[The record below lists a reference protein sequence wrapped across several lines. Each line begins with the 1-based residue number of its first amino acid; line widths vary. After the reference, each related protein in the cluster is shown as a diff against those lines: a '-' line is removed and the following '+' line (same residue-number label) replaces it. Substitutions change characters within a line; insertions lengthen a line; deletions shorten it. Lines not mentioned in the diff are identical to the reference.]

1 MDIQDVVALIIVTG
15 AVYYV
20 TRSLWRTLGSSNS
33 NGCNC
38 SHKKSEDKANR
49 DPHAKPRDL
58 IRTPLVPVDQIGI
71 PTSNQPE
78 AEKIDK

>member
-1 MDIQDVVALIIVTG
+1 MDMQDIVALVIVTG

-20 TRSLWRTLGSSNS
+20 TRSLWRTLGSSKGS
-33 NGCNC
+33 GCHC
-38 SHKKSEDKANR
+38 SHDKSEDKANL
-49 DPHAKPRDL
+49 DPQAKPRVL
-58 IRTPLVPVDQIGI
+58 KRTPLIPVDQIGI